1 MPDQI
6 QEFVGQYDVTYPV
19 GAEPEN
25 GISYKYGV
33 YGIPTSFLFDPDGR
47 LYHRFDGFT
56 TEAPLEKEIEKLLN
70 REH

>member
-6 QEFVGQYDVTYPV
+6 QEFVGQCGVTYPV

-25 GISYKYGV
+25 GISDKYGV
-33 YGIPTSFLFDPDGR
+33 YRIPTSFLFGPDGR

-56 TEAPLEKEIEKLLN
+56 TGAPFEKEIEELLN